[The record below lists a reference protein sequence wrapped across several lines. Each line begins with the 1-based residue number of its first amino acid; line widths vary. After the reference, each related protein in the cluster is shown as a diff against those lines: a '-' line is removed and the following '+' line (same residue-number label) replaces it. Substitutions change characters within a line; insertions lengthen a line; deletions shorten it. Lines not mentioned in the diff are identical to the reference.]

1 MWRPGFVGV
10 KWVKNKYYVPR
21 PRHPLPPSP
30 VEVQNRPEWVKQILK
45 NKKRTD
51 TNVEQKYGLN
61 KFYLSFHVC
70 KDLPWFLPF
79 FGCYTLKAF
88 DTSWKLCM
96 TVYRFVLL
104 KYILWLKEKNCGRS
118 MADIPTPSSLADQEI
133 TSRIERQKI
142 KWYEWLKEPLL
153 YKVSESS
160 KGRSRYGKTAN
171 KKSV

>member
-1 MWRPGFVGV
+1 
-10 KWVKNKYYVPR
+10 
-21 PRHPLPPSP
+21 
-30 VEVQNRPEWVKQILK
+30 
-45 NKKRTD
+45 
-51 TNVEQKYGLN
+51 
-61 KFYLSFHVC
+61 
-70 KDLPWFLPF
+70 
-79 FGCYTLKAF
+79 
-88 DTSWKLCM
+88 M
-96 TVYRFVLL
+96 TVYKVVLL

-171 KKSV
+171 KKTCNLFWDIHPRTGSKSGCCRLRKVVAESREWFYFFRQNIYMLRVLPTQEKLFCSKWPKPLVWRDSLSNQKSEPTQLAAYQPLS